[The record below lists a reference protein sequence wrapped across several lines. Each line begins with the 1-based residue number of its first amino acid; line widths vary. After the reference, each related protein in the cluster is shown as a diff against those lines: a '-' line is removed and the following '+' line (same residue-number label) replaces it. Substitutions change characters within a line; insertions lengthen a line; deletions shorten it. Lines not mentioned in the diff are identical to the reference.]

1 MFDLPSIRIGRIF
14 GIPLELNVSW
24 FVVFAVVGGVL
35 TFSYFPTEFPG
46 RPLWVDAASGI
57 IGALLFFGSIV
68 VHEFSHSL
76 VARRGGISVDRV
88 TLFMFGGVSQLSEE
102 PRGPGRELAMA
113 VAGPLMSVV
122 LSAVFY
128 LAYAL
133 LYDAGVSNVW
143 WAPLEY
149 LAVVNGA
156 VAVFNFLP
164 GYPLDGGRVLRAYL
178 WWATGDRLRATRLAS
193 GSGQVL
199 GLAIAAGAAVGVVTQ
214 GWEWAWMLLVGLFLR
229 QLAASS
235 MREQAVR
242 LALAAVRAGDVMVA
256 KPLVLGPREPVSI
269 ALPASLAISP
279 GVPIVVAEGGNLVA
293 VTDATA
299 LARAMSISG
308 PETPVSSAA
317 RPVRADGL
325 IDARSSLEAAARAFQ
340 ISGEHGLLVVRDG
353 RVAGTLSSE
362 AVATAA
368 ASSVLVRTGG
378 RS

>member
-1 MFDLPSIRIGRIF
+1 VFDLPSVRVGRIF

-24 FVVFAVVGGVL
+24 FVVFAVIGGIL

-76 VARRGGISVDRV
+76 VARRGGVTVDRV

-122 LSAVFY
+122 LSIVFY
-128 LAYAL
+128 VAYAVM
-133 LYDAGVSNVW
+133 YDAGVSNVW
-143 WAPLEY
+143 WAPVEY
-149 LAVVNGA
+149 LAVVNAA

-193 GSGQVL
+193 GAGQVL
-199 GLAIAAGAAVGVVTQ
+199 GIAIAAGAAIGVITQ

-229 QLAASS
+229 TLAASA

-242 LALAAVRAGDVMVA
+242 LELAAVRVGDVMAAPV
-256 KPLVLGPREPVSI
+256 VLAPQEPVSV
-269 ALPASLAISP
+269 ALPAALAVSP
-279 GVPIVVAEGGNLVA
+279 GSPIAVAQDGRLVA
-293 VTDATA
+293 ITDGTS
-299 LARAMSISG
+299 LARAMSSAG
-308 PETPVSSAA
+308 PDAPVSSAV
-317 RPVRADGL
+317 RPVPPHGS
-325 IDARSSLEAAARAFQ
+325 IDARSSLEAAARALQ
-340 ISGEHGLLVVRDG
+340 VSGEHGLLVVRDG
-353 RVAGTLSSE
+353 RVAGTLSSDVVASHAS
-362 AVATAA
+362 AVTHA
-368 ASSVLVRTGG
+368 RHG
-378 RS
+378 

>member
-1 MFDLPSIRIGRIF
+1 VLDLPSIRVGRIF

-24 FVVFAVVGGVL
+24 FVVFAVIGGIL

-76 VARRGGISVDRV
+76 VARRGGVTVDRV

-122 LSAVFY
+122 LSIVFY
-128 LAYAL
+128 VAYAVM
-133 LYDAGVSNVW
+133 YVAGVSNVW
-143 WAPLEY
+143 WAPVEY
-149 LAVVNGA
+149 LAVVNAA

-193 GSGQVL
+193 GAGQAL
-199 GLAIAAGAAVGVVTQ
+199 GVTIAAGAAIGVITQ

-229 QLAASS
+229 TLAASA
-235 MREQAVR
+235 MREQAAR
-242 LALAAVRAGDVMVA
+242 LELAAVRVGDVMAAPV
-256 KPLVLGPREPVSI
+256 VLAPQEPVSV
-269 ALPASLAISP
+269 ALPAALAVSP
-279 GVPIVVAEGGNLVA
+279 GSPIAVAQDGRLVA
-293 VTDATA
+293 ITDVTS
-299 LARAMSISG
+299 LARAMSSAG
-308 PETPVSSAA
+308 PDAPVSSAV
-317 RPVRADGL
+317 RPVPPHGS
-325 IDARSSLEAAARAFQ
+325 IDARSSLEAAARALQ
-340 ISGEHGLLVVRDG
+340 VSGEHGLLVVRDG
-353 RVAGTLSSE
+353 RVAGTLSSDVVASHAS
-362 AVATAA
+362 AVTH
-368 ASSVLVRTGG
+368 VRRG
-378 RS
+378 

>member
-1 MFDLPSIRIGRIF
+1 VFDLPSIRVGRIF

-24 FVVFAVVGGVL
+24 FVVFAVIGGIL

-76 VARRGGISVDRV
+76 VARRGGVTVDRV
-88 TLFMFGGVSQLSEE
+88 TLFLFGGVSQLSEE

-122 LSAVFY
+122 LSIVFY
-128 LAYAL
+128 VAYAVM
-133 LYDAGVSNVW
+133 YDAGVSNVW
-143 WAPLEY
+143 WAPVEY
-149 LAVVNGA
+149 LAVVNAA

-193 GSGQVL
+193 GAGQVL
-199 GLAIAAGAAVGVVTQ
+199 GVAIAAGAAIGVVTQ

-229 QLAASS
+229 ALAASA

-242 LALAAVRAGDVMVA
+242 LELAAVRVGDVMAPPV
-256 KPLVLGPREPVSI
+256 VLAPQEPVSV
-269 ALPASLAISP
+269 ALPAALGVSP
-279 GVPIVVAEGGNLVA
+279 GSPIAVAQDGRLVA
-293 VTDATA
+293 ITDGAS
-299 LARAMSISG
+299 LARAMSSAG
-308 PETPVSSAA
+308 PDAPVSSAV
-317 RPVRADGL
+317 RPVPPHGS
-325 IDARSSLEAAARAFQ
+325 IDARSSLEAAARALQ
-340 ISGEHGLLVVRDG
+340 VSGEHGLLVVRDG
-353 RVAGTLSSE
+353 RVAGTLSSDVVASHAS
-362 AVATAA
+362 AVTHA
-368 ASSVLVRTGG
+368 RRG
-378 RS
+378 

>member
-1 MFDLPSIRIGRIF
+1 VFDLPSIRIGRIF

-24 FVVFAVVGGVL
+24 FIVFAVVGGVL

-68 VHEFSHSL
+68 AHEFSHSL

-122 LSAVFY
+122 LSTGFY
-128 LAYAL
+128 FAYAV

-143 WAPLEY
+143 WAPVEY

-178 WWATGDRLRATRLAS
+178 WWATGDRLKATRLAS
-193 GSGQVL
+193 GAGQAL

-214 GWEWAWMLLVGLFLR
+214 GWEWAWMLLLGLFLR

-242 LALAAVRAGDVMVA
+242 LALAAVRVGDVMVA
-256 KPLVLGPREPVSI
+256 PPLVLDPHEPVSV
-269 ALPASLAISP
+269 ALPASLEVRP
-279 GVPIVVAEGGNLVA
+279 GVPIAVADAGALVA
-293 VTDATA
+293 VTDAGT
-299 LARAMSISG
+299 LARAMSVSG
-308 PETPVSSAA
+308 PGTPVAAAVRPLSA
-317 RPVRADGL
+317 DEL
-325 IDARSSLEAAARAFQ
+325 IDAGASLEAAARVLQVGGA
-340 ISGEHGLLVVRDG
+340 HGLLVVRDG
-353 RVAGTLSSE
+353 KVAGTLSSE
-362 AVATAA
+362 TVAATAA
-368 ASSVLVRTGG
+368 ATARTG
-378 RS
+378 RA